1 MKVIVIVMKYYLLRK
16 IVTKV
21 CERFTKVIIIV
32 TKYYLLR
39 KNYLLRE
46 LIIVKD
52 YLLYREFYGN
62 SRRKL
67 SEREREGKKGRLF
80 ITFEKLK

>member
-1 MKVIVIVMKYYLLRK
+1 MIIIVTKYYLLRK
-16 IVTKV
+16 IVTKI

-52 YLLYREFYGN
+52 YLLRKEFYGN

-67 SEREREGKKGRLF
+67 SERERR
-80 ITFEKLK
+80 EKV